1 MTEGPC
7 SQEINLVGDVAD
19 ENLVGWA
26 YWQFKYYEDL
36 TSSSGTAAQGFYNFD
51 DTLQEYK
58 VKALARSYMPVT

>member
-1 MTEGPC
+1 M
-7 SQEINLVGDVAD
+7 AD